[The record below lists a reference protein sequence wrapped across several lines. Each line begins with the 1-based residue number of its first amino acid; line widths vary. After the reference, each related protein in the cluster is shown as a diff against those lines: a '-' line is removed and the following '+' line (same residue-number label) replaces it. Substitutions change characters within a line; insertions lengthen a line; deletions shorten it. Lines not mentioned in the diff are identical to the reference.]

1 MSYSFLNSKLWKY
14 IGEVL
19 EQDENHLGTIKGY
32 SLPLVDQPGE
42 NFTYSVEFPIQP
54 YGEDIII

>member
-14 IGEVL
+14 IGEDL

-42 NFTYSVEFPIQP
+42 SFTYSVEFPSEHCI
-54 YGEDIII
+54 EDMAV